1 MIVWYN
7 KRAQIPW
14 REKRRKM
21 AKRVAYS
28 AIMTSLAM
36 IFSYIEVLIPFHFGI
51 PGIKLGLANLIVVIA
66 LYILKPTQ
74 ALLISVVRIVLV
86 SFLFGSMSSML
97 YSLAGGILSF
107 LVMLLLKKCRGF
119 SMMGI
124 SIAGGVSHNIGQLLV
139 AAMVIE
145 SMNIFYY
152 MPVLLVAGLITGM
165 LIGIVAKSVSRH
177 IKKIVE

>member
-1 MIVWYN
+1 
-7 KRAQIPW
+7 
-14 REKRRKM
+14 M

-28 AIMTSLAM
+28 AIMISLAM

-51 PGIKLGLANLIVVIA
+51 PGIKLGLANLVVVIA
-66 LYILKPTQ
+66 LYILKPTE
-74 ALLISVVRIVLV
+74 ALLISVARIVLV
-86 SFLFGSMSSML
+86 SFLFGGMSSML

-107 LVMLLLKKCRGF
+107 LVMLLLKKCGGF

-139 AAMVIE
+139 AAMVVE

-165 LIGIVAKSVSRH
+165 LIGIVAKSVCRH